1 MKKFKLPPL
10 SRGWKVIRN
19 LALTAVV
26 LVFVWGLTDFYIND
40 PYLSFRRAERANWVG
55 PSEIQAVFRVG
66 TNRMRVGTY
75 QDQVLIQEHG
85 DSNRLTFLPR
95 KEEIN
100 LIPEPGHYG
109 RIHATGPWVL
119 AVDVPEEAALAQLR
133 LETACYYAEEI
144 REDGESRQFSPVLD
158 VEWRLPN
165 PKQWE
170 KTYAFQGEFLED
182 GGVLFRLPGEFEIDH
197 DIEQLVL
204 GYAVEESTYNDPPEV
219 RGIDC
224 TMKAI
229 FYNEE
234 GREVGRAELSSPY

>member
-1 MKKFKLPPL
+1 MKKLRLHPL

-19 LALTAVV
+19 LALTAV
-26 LVFVWGLTDFYIND
+26 LLIFVWGLTDFYIND

-55 PSEIQAVFRVG
+55 PSDIQAVFRSG
-66 TNRMRVGTY
+66 MDRIQAGTY
-75 QDQVLIQEHG
+75 QNQVLIQQG

-95 KEEIN
+95 KVGEIN
-100 LIPEPGHYG
+100 LIPEPDHY
-109 RIHATGPWVL
+109 RPIHATGPWVL
-119 AVDVPEEAALAQLR
+119 AVDVPEEATLAQLR
-133 LETACYYAEEI
+133 LETACYYAEEV
-144 REDGESRQFSPVLD
+144 REDGASRQFSPIVD

-165 PKQWE
+165 PKQWK
-170 KTYAFQGEFLED
+170 KTYTFQGEFLEN
-182 GGVLFRLPGEFEIDH
+182 GGVLFSLPDDEEMEDVERFI
-197 DIEQLVL
+197 L

>member
-1 MKKFKLPPL
+1 MKKLRLPPL
-10 SRGWKVIRN
+10 TRGQKIVRN
-19 LALTAVV
+19 LSLTAAV

-55 PSEIQAVFRVG
+55 PSDIQAVFRSG
-66 TNRMRVGTY
+66 MDRIQVGTY

-133 LETACYYAEEI
+133 LETACYYGKEAW
-144 REDGESRQFSPVLD
+144 GNTTSYLFSPTLD
-158 VEWRLPN
+158 ADWKTKTPER
-165 PKQWE
+165 WE
-170 KTYAFQGEFLED
+170 KTYAFQGEFLAD
-182 GGVLFRLPGEFEIDH
+182 GGVLFLLPGEFEIDH